1 MVTSYDK
8 IYLRVGI
15 PAALEG
21 VFMILLSN
29 ADIIMVGSLGTAAIA
44 AVSIFTQ
51 PRMVLLTVARSVA
64 AAVTLLIAERF
75 GRQQSDSYGDVMKKT
90 LYRGHPPM
98 DGRTGKLYR

>member
-51 PRMVLLTVARSVA
+51 PRMVLLTVVPLPPPSLCSLRSGLA
-64 AAVTLLIAERF
+64 DNRATATA
-75 GRQQSDSYGDVMKKT
+75 M
-90 LYRGHPPM
+90 
-98 DGRTGKLYR
+98 